1 MTLVA
6 SPRGRFALVRR
17 LLLGVVALPIG
28 VAAASAQTLTM
39 GVGSPISSLDP
50 HYHLLRSNGEVG
62 QMLFDALL
70 TTDARAQ
77 LRPGLAE
84 SWRPIG
90 TDGWEFTLREGV
102 RFHDGTPFTAED
114 IAFTFQRIPQV
125 RGPGASYTTHI
136 RPVRR
141 VEVIDPRTV
150 RIHTHGPSPLLP
162 TYLAQVMLL
171 SRTLHADAA
180 TAEFNTGRLAVGTGP
195 FRLVSH
201 ATGERIVLARNEA
214 YWGERPH
221 WANVTYRM
229 ITNDSSRAAALLAG
243 DVDFIDQVPTTD
255 IARLRRDPRFRVA
268 GTTSLRVMY
277 ITLDGQRAAPVPLL
291 ASAGGGALDRNPLA
305 DIRVR
310 RALAMAI
317 DRRMLVDRVMEGAAL
332 ATDQFMPPGTFSH
345 IPGRPIPEAD
355 PQGARRLLAEAG
367 YPEGFTL
374 TLIGSN
380 DRYMNDARIV
390 QAVGQMW
397 SRIGVRTTIEAQ
409 PYATFIGR
417 ATRREA
423 PAALLTW
430 GNSTG
435 EVSVLLNSVLRTPD
449 RDRGHGAANRIG
461 YANATMDRLLGAA
474 ETEMDALK
482 REELLRLASNAVLD
496 DVPLVPLYL
505 QNALWA
511 MRANLSYEARAD
523 ERNDP
528 AAVRPVLR

>member
-6 SPRGRFALVRR
+6 RPCGRPALLRR
-17 LLLGVVALPIG
+17 LLLGIMALPIG
-28 VAAASAQTLTM
+28 AAAAAAQTLTM

-62 QMLFDALL
+62 QMLFDTLL
-70 TTDARAQ
+70 TTDAKAQ

-136 RPVRR
+136 RPVQR
-141 VEVIDPRTV
+141 VEVVDPRTI
-150 RIHTHGPSPLLP
+150 RIYTHGPSPLLP

-171 SRTLHADAA
+171 SRHLHADAT

-195 FRLVSH
+195 FRLVSY
-201 ATGERIVLARNEA
+201 ATGDRIVLARNDA

-221 WANVTYRM
+221 WANVTYRI
-229 ITNDSSRAAALLAG
+229 ITNDSARTAALLAG

-255 IARLRRDPRFRVA
+255 IARMRRDQRFRVSE
-268 GTTSLRVMY
+268 TTSLRVMY
-277 ITLDGQRAAPVPLL
+277 ITLDGQRDAPVPLL
-291 ASAGGGALDRNPLA
+291 AAASGAPLDRNPLA

-317 DRRMLVDRVMEGAAL
+317 DRRMLVERVMEGAAM

-345 IPGRPIPEAD
+345 IPGRPIPAAD
-355 PQGARRLLAEAG
+355 AQGARRLLAEAG
-367 YPEGFTL
+367 YPDGFTL

-380 DRYMNDARIV
+380 DRYMNDSRIV

-397 SRIGVRTTIEAQ
+397 SRIGVRTTVEAQ

-435 EVSVLLNSVLRTPD
+435 EVSVLLNSVLRT
-449 RDRGHGAANRIG
+449 RNRERGHGAANRTH
-461 YANATMDRLLGAA
+461 YSNATMDRLLSEA
-474 ETEMDALK
+474 ETEMDPAK
-482 REELLRLASNAVLD
+482 RESLLRQASVAVLD
-496 DVPLVPLYL
+496 DVPMVPLYL
-505 QNALWA
+505 QNAIWA
-511 MRANLSYEARAD
+511 MRAELNYEARAD

-528 AAVRPVLR
+528 AAVRPAAR